1 MPGPVSE
8 TRIAPSS
15 AFGVTSDAAATPDV
29 GIGVAGA
36 DSLPQARTLARA
48 SEARIFPMLLMAA
61 PFEPPRPQLS
71 AAALWTG
78 DTPGSRRR
86 RSARCCCLAHRGSA
100 APRAPPARL
109 PGDVCGGVD
118 GHVHGVDPDPR
129 ARSTYTGGVHLDD
142 GPDVRRLEVVAVV
155 RRQQAGGHG
164 ARAVAPQDQGSRGA
178 QVRPGQPGAPQ
189 LLSRG
194 VELHP

>member
-29 GIGVAGA
+29 GIGVAGADSLPQARTLARASEARIFPMLLMSVAGA

-109 PGDVCGGVD
+109 PGDG
-118 GHVHGVDPDPR
+118 
-129 ARSTYTGGVHLDD
+129 L
-142 GPDVRRLEVVAVV
+142 RR
-155 RRQQAGGHG
+155 R
-164 ARAVAPQDQGSRGA
+164 
-178 QVRPGQPGAPQ
+178 
-189 LLSRG
+189 
-194 VELHP
+194 